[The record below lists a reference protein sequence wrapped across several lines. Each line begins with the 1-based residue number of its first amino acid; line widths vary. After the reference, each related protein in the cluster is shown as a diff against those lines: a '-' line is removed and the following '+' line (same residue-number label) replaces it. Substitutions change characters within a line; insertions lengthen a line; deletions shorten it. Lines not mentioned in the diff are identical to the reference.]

1 MIRDLENELGTP
13 TVSNIAAVK
22 TADENGTGVDL
33 RGYNKALVICEMG
46 NSGDT
51 LSGSVEIN
59 IEVEE
64 SDDNST
70 FTDVAD
76 ADLQTSVTGANTGT
90 FAHVDAPAED
100 SAVFMTTYRGT
111 KRYIRTVVNVV
122 GSHSSGTPIATC
134 IIPFGNRNKPS

>member
-1 MIRDLENELGTP
+1 MIRDLENEFGTP
-13 TVSNIAAVK
+13 TVSILNAVK
-22 TADENGTGVDL
+22 TADGNGTGVDL
-33 RGYNKALVICEMG
+33 RGYTRALILCEMG

-51 LSGSVEIN
+51 LSGSLYTD

-76 ADLQTSVTGANTGT
+76 ADLQTSVTGTNTGT

-100 SAVFMTTYRGT
+100 STVFMTTYNGT
-111 KRYIRTVVNVV
+111 KRYIRVVVNVT
-122 GSHSSGTPIATC
+122 GTHSNGTPIAAC
-134 IIPFGNRNKPS
+134 IIPFGHRVKPS